1 MAVIGPLRGVRFP
14 GDAEPR
20 WMPVSWEALT
30 AVASLLSSLAV
41 LAAVLIAVRQV
52 RVGAAQV
59 DHLRRATQLDG
70 TMKVFA
76 LLTTPEQREARRFIV
91 EDLADRCRDDA
102 VYRDELFNL
111 HGDMREHRELA
122 VMSLLE
128 MIGIYVKHGLLDPK
142 IVFDYWIPSNNS
154 AWSITE
160 SLGVIAANR
169 RVDPAMWEN
178 FEYLVN
184 LYERSKAEGRPAP
197 ARPDRRNEV
206 VADAPSV

>member
-1 MAVIGPLRGVRFP
+1 MQ
-14 GDAEPR
+14 
-20 WMPVSWEALT
+20 VSWEALT
-30 AVASLLSSLAV
+30 AVASLLSSVAV

-59 DHLRRATQLDG
+59 DALRRATQLDG

-76 LLTTPEQREARRFIV
+76 MLTTPEQREGRRFIV

-111 HGDMREHRELA
+111 RGDMREHREIA

-128 MIGIYVKHGLLDPK
+128 MLGIYVKHGLLDPE
-142 IVFDYWIPSNNS
+142 IVFDFWIPGNS
-154 AWSITE
+154 DAWNIAESI
-160 SLGVIAANR
+160 GVVAANR
-169 RVDPAMWEN
+169 RIDPAMWVN
-178 FEYLVN
+178 FEYLVDRYTRAN
-184 LYERSKAEGRPAP
+184 GGPTA
-197 ARPDRRNEV
+197 PDRPGRRDEV